1 RRLLSEDGRV
11 CGAVVVQDGREVSIR
26 ARAVVLAAGGFP
38 NDPVRRKA
46 MFPRDETGHDNL
58 ALPPLSCSGDGLRL
72 GESVGG
78 RVADDLRSP
87 VAWAPVSKVPYPDGT
102 VGHFP
107 HIIDRGKPGII
118 GVLQNGR

>member
-1 RRLLSEDGRV
+1 HTRFSRDWSSDVCSSDLVELLTSSPARRLLSEDGRV

-58 ALPPLSCSGDGLRL
+58 RSEERR
-72 GESVGG
+72 VGKEV
-78 RVADDLRSP
+78 RRRWIS
-87 VAWAPVSKVPYPDGT
+87 
-102 VGHFP
+102 
-107 HIIDRGKPGII
+107 
-118 GVLQNGR
+118 